1 MKLPGTL
8 ELSDETIMMDGQKI
22 IHLQVK
28 EHNSLVPAIVELD
41 LIPEI
46 NFVKGL
52 LERMCYEFEV
62 PQDQPIIIAGSNVN
76 QLSYVLGLLIGLQN
90 GSISTLSNEEG
101 DAFIYT
107 GVIINAS
114 SSDLV

>member
-8 ELSDETIMMDGQKI
+8 ELNDEIIKMDGQKI

-28 EHNSLVPAIVELD
+28 DHNSLVPAIVELD

-52 LERMCYEFEV
+52 LERMCNDFEI
-62 PQDQPIIIAGSNVN
+62 PKDQPIIIAGSNIN
-76 QLSYVLGLLIGLQN
+76 QLTYVLGLMIGLQN
-90 GSISTLSNEEG
+90 GSISTLSNEGG

-107 GVIINAS
+107 GEIINIS
-114 SSDLV
+114 SNRLN